1 MSIQEQVTSKELFT
15 SEEWQS
21 LQYSPLWVFSA
32 VAGADGEIDEQETHA
47 LVKEVEEAPLYK
59 IPLVRDVFASVSID
73 FNNIMKQYGADSR
86 DVSEGLGDVADIL
99 AKKVSTEESKSF
111 KGALIFLG
119 VNIANASGGFLGF
132 GDHMSDEEK
141 AAIGLIA
148 AVLRADLSDFT

>member
-1 MSIQEQVTSKELFT
+1 MSVQEQVTSKELFT

-32 VAGADGEIDEQETHA
+32 VAGADGEIDDQETHA